1 MSELNS
7 LRTRFGRFLIILL
20 WLHVPVVSVVAL
32 AVNRP
37 FAPPAVAAIVL
48 AGAYHLAWWRWGIAP
63 ATRYLS
69 AVALMGQPALLVYLL
84 SGHDWQMDMHMY
96 FFATLALTIGWCD
109 WRVILVAAI
118 AVALH
123 HLMLNFVLPLAVFS
137 HGEDFARV
145 CLHATIVAFEA
156 AVLVWLS
163 NTLAETFERIGA
175 MSAEIARQ
183 NETLE
188 QRVQERTHEA
198 EAANQAKSS
207 FLANMSHEIRTPMN
221 AILGF
226 CHLALRTEL
235 TPKQQDYVSKI
246 KGAGTSL
253 LGLINDILDF
263 SKIEAGKLS
272 LERIHFDLRTSLER
286 TFGIATVK
294 AAEKGIA
301 VRLDIDP
308 RVPATLLGDAL
319 RLNQIVLN
327 LLSNAI
333 KFTER
338 GTVAVSIREVVQQ
351 GPLVTLEVAVRDTG
365 IGMTPE
371 QRALLFRPFSQADGS
386 TTRRFGGTGL
396 GLAISK
402 QLVELMDGSISV
414 ESVPN
419 AGSTFTFSFVM
430 EVGDSRQLPHRM
442 PPEELRRLRVL
453 IADDNPASRE
463 ILQDIF
469 VSWAM
474 HVDVVAS
481 GKEALA
487 ALQKAVLDAAP
498 YDLILMD
505 WRMPGMDGV
514 ETARAMR
521 GISNLT
527 KLPTVL
533 MVSAYGQDEVKA
545 EAEAAGIS
553 AFLVKPIEP
562 TTLLE
567 TITALIAADK
577 SDAPVRATHVDSIP
591 MVAPELRGLRVL
603 VAEDNEINRELA
615 VELLTDAGLVVE
627 VAENGRIACA
637 RVLESGQH
645 YDAVLMDVQMPEMDG
660 LEATSRIR
668 KQWPSDHLPIIAM
681 TAHAYEAERQRCL
694 DAGMNDHVAK
704 PVDPILLVRTLDRWL
719 KPRLAAAAVSPR
731 LEPATVTRS
740 AGELPASLPPFDL
753 DAALTRTNG
762 KRPLLRKLIVD
773 FGDTFATAI
782 PTLRSQIAATA
793 LDDARRLVH
802 TLKGVAGTL
811 EIRTVAEAA
820 RQTEDALANGDM
832 IGIDGRIDWLEHAIR
847 PALAAS
853 AALKGTTGAAVP
865 GVAVALDYGGSK
877 PIIMELRA
885 LLQRRSLRARKSFDT
900 LEQSL
905 GLTPE
910 AAGLH
915 SVGLALGR
923 LDYGEALTMLDEI
936 TRLHPVTGLD
946 EPAGGQTRAAETVL

>member
-1 MSELNS
+1 MSELDR
-7 LRTRFGRFLIILL
+7 LRTRFGQFLIILL
-20 WLHVPVVSVVAL
+20 WLHVPVVCAVAL

-37 FAPPAVAAIVL
+37 LVPPTVAAIVL
-48 AGAYHLAWWRWGIAP
+48 AGAYHLAWWRRGTAP
-63 ATRYLS
+63 VTRYLS
-69 AVALMGQPALLVYLL
+69 AVALMGQPALLVYLMA
-84 SGHDWQMDMHMY
+84 GHDWQMDMHMY

-118 AVALH
+118 TIACH
-123 HLMLNFVLPLAVFS
+123 HLILDFVLPLAVFS
-137 HGEDFARV
+137 HGADLARV
-145 CLHATIVAFEA
+145 CLHAAIVAFEA

-163 NTLAETFERIGA
+163 NTLAESFERIGT
-175 MSAEIARQ
+175 MSAEIIHQ

-188 QRVQERTHEA
+188 QRVRQRTQEA

-235 TPKQQDYVSKI
+235 TSKQLDYVSKI

-272 LERIHFDLRTSLER
+272 LERIHFNLRSSLES
-286 TFGIATVK
+286 TFSIATVK

-301 VRLDIDP
+301 VRLDIDAS
-308 RVPATLLGDAL
+308 VPATLLGDAL
-319 RLNQIVLN
+319 RLNQVVLN

-333 KFTER
+333 KFTEH
-338 GTVAVSIREVVQQ
+338 GSVAVSIKQVEQH
-351 GPLVTLEVAVRDTG
+351 GALITLEVAVRDTG
-365 IGMTPE
+365 IGMTSE

-402 QLVELMDGSISV
+402 QLVELMDGSIRV
-414 ESVPN
+414 ESVPD
-419 AGSTFTFSFVM
+419 AGSTFSFTFVM
-430 EVGDSRQLPHRM
+430 EVGDSRRLPHRM

-487 ALQKAVLDAAP
+487 ALQKAMFDAVP
-498 YDLILMD
+498 YDLVLMD
-505 WRMPGMDGV
+505 WRMPGMGGV
-514 ETARAMR
+514 ETAKAMR
-521 GISNLT
+521 GISHLA
-527 KLPTVL
+527 KLPAVL

-553 AFLVKPIEP
+553 AFLVKPVEP

-577 SDAPVRATHVDSIP
+577 SHVPARAAHVDSIP
-591 MVAPELRGLRVL
+591 MVAPHLRGLRVL

-615 VELLTDAGLVVE
+615 VELLTDAGLVVD

-637 RVLESGQH
+637 RVLESGEH

-660 LEATSRIR
+660 FEATARIR
-668 KQWPSDHLPIIAM
+668 KQWPNDRLPIIAM

-704 PVDPILLVRTLDRWL
+704 PVDPALLVRTLDRWL
-719 KPRLAAAAVSPR
+719 RPRPVVAAVSLPQ
-731 LEPATVTRS
+731 EVTAIPRS
-740 AGELPASLPPFDL
+740 AGDLPASLPPFDL
-753 DAALTRTNG
+753 EAGLTRTNG
-762 KRPLLRKLIVD
+762 KRSLLRKLIVD

-782 PTLRSQIAATA
+782 PTLRSQIAAA
-793 LDDARRLVH
+793 SLDDARRLVH

-820 RQTEDALANGDM
+820 RQTEDALANRDLV
-832 IGIDGRIDWLEHAIR
+832 GIEERLDRLEQVLL

-853 AALKGTTGAAVP
+853 AALKGTTMATAP
-865 GVAVALDYGGSK
+865 GVAAALDYSASE
-877 PIIMELRA
+877 PMIMELRE
-885 LLQRRSLRARKSFDT
+885 LFRRRSLRARKSFDI
-900 LEQSL
+900 LEQTF
-905 GLTPE
+905 GVTPE
-910 AAGLH
+910 AAGLRP
-915 SVGLALGR
+915 VGLALGR
-923 LDYGEALTMLDEI
+923 LDYDDALVMLDKI
-936 TRLHPVTGLD
+936 TRLHEIVALD
-946 EPAGGQTRAAETVL
+946 EPAGEQARPAEIVL